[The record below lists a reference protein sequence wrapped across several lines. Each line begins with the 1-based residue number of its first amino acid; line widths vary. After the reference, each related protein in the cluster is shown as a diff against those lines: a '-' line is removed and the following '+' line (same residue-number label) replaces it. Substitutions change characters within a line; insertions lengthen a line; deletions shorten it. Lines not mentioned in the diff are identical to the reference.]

1 MKKFLAVVLIFVLV
15 ITALFLIP
23 QLRVR
28 MFVTLYHEQ
37 IEEGLKINEGVP
49 ADDAVIGGYYYVNS
63 WGEDPE
69 MTEFVILRYGK
80 TYYGCYYSPED
91 VPFSFQNITDT
102 LTEDGKNRWE
112 WQLDEHNGYTSKIF
126 DNWYYFKADY

>member
-1 MKKFLAVVLIFVLV
+1 MKKFLTVTLIFVLV
-15 ITALFLIP
+15 ISALFLIP

-37 IEEGLKINEGVP
+37 IEEGLRINGGVP

-69 MTEFVILRYGK
+69 MTEFVILEYGK
-80 TYYGCYYSPED
+80 TFYGCYYSPED
-91 VPFSFQNITDT
+91 VPFSFQNKTDE
-102 LTEDGKNRWE
+102 LIQKSENRWVWDKDTE
-112 WQLDEHNGYTSKIF
+112 SGVTSKIA
-126 DNWYYFKADY
+126 DNWYYFKAEL